1 MSRRRSVQDAVRI
14 VINQNPYLYRGVR
27 MRVVN
32 YSALAR
38 YIHNE
43 VETIA
48 GENIDPNTIVTAI
61 MRFSNESTRVTPS
74 EPQGIFHGSRLNLET
89 GISEVTVQSTQN
101 EQPLLLEKLA
111 SMQSAGIQFRIHQFP
126 TSVKLT
132 VHTEY
137 LNELRPHLEEYD
149 VSSTGGLAELNLR
162 LQSNVRNVDRI
173 ALISDLMFRNGVHMV
188 DAFYSPHEINLILRD
203 EDASKAFEVLRAQ
216 ISLSDRF

>member
-1 MSRRRSVQDAVRI
+1 
-14 VINQNPYLYRGVR
+14 

-61 MRFSNESTRVTPS
+61 MRFSNEATRVTPTES
-74 EPQGIFHGSRLNLET
+74 QSIFHGSRLNLET
-89 GISEVTVQSTQN
+89 GISEVTIQSNQN
-101 EQPLLLEKLA
+101 EQPSLLEKLA

-126 TSVKLT
+126 ASVKLT
-132 VHTEY
+132 VHTEF
-137 LNELRPHLEEYD
+137 LNEIRPFLQEYD
-149 VSSTGGLAELNLR
+149 ASSTSGLAELNLR
-162 LQSNVRNVDRI
+162 LQSNVRNVDRV

-188 DAFYSPHEINLILRD
+188 DAFYSPHEINLIIMD
-203 EDASKAFEVLRAQ
+203 QDASKAFEVLRAQ
-216 ISLSDRF
+216 ISLSGRF

>member
-43 VETIA
+43 VENIA

-61 MRFSNESTRVTPS
+61 MRFSNESTRLTPS
-74 EPQGIFHGSRLNLET
+74 EPQDIFYGSRLNLET

-101 EQPLLLEKLA
+101 
-111 SMQSAGIQFRIHQFP
+111 
-126 TSVKLT
+126 
-132 VHTEY
+132 
-137 LNELRPHLEEYD
+137 
-149 VSSTGGLAELNLR
+149 
-162 LQSNVRNVDRI
+162 
-173 ALISDLMFRNGVHMV
+173 
-188 DAFYSPHEINLILRD
+188 
-203 EDASKAFEVLRAQ
+203 
-216 ISLSDRF
+216 

>member
-1 MSRRRSVQDAVRI
+1 
-14 VINQNPYLYRGVR
+14 

-38 YIHNE
+38 YIRNE
-43 VETIA
+43 VENIA

-61 MRFSNESTRVTPS
+61 MRFSNEATRITPS

-89 GISEVTVQSTQN
+89 GISEITIKSTQN
-101 EQPLLLEKLA
+101 DQAKLLEMLA
-111 SMQSAGIQFRIHQFP
+111 SLQSAGIQFRVHQFP
-126 TSVKLT
+126 ASVKVT
-132 VHTEY
+132 VHTEF
-137 LNELRPHLEEYD
+137 LNEVRPYLQEYE

-188 DAFYSPHEINLILRD
+188 DAFYSPHEINLIIRE

-216 ISLSDRF
+216 ISLSGRF

>member
-1 MSRRRSVQDAVRI
+1 
-14 VINQNPYLYRGVR
+14 

-43 VETIA
+43 VENIA

-61 MRFSNESTRVTPS
+61 MRFSNEATTVTPS
-74 EPQGIFHGSRLNLET
+74 EPQGIFHGLRLNLET
-89 GISEVTVQSTQN
+89 GISEITIKSTQN
-101 EQPLLLEKLA
+101 DQGKLLELLA
-111 SMQSAGIQFRIHQFP
+111 SLQSAGIQFRIHQFP
-126 TSVKLT
+126 ASVKVT
-132 VHTEY
+132 VHTEF
-137 LNELRPHLEEYD
+137 LDEIRPFLQEYD
-149 VSSTGGLAELNLR
+149 VSSIGGLAELNLR

-188 DAFYSPHEINLILRD
+188 DAFYSPNEINLIIRD

-216 ISLSDRF
+216 ISLSGRF